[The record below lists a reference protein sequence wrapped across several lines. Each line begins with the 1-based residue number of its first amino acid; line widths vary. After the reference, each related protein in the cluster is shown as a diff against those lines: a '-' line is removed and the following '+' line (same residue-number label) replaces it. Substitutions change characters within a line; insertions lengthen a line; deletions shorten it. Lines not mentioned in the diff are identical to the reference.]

1 MLGFKA
7 AQFFGLLPL
16 VAGTILMNG
25 QEKATSYPNTKID
38 ADASS
43 FTSYAANASEISY
56 QGRWDSKHVSWWS

>member
-1 MLGFKA
+1 MFGSSVAHLL
-7 AQFFGLLPL
+7 GLLPL

-25 QEKATSYPNTKID
+25 QEKVTNYPNTKID
-38 ADASS
+38 LAASS